1 MLLKSINIVF
11 LIFYLCLPRVV
22 IAQINFPTYK
32 LPKHAITR
40 LGKGS
45 ISTNN
50 KAIAISP
57 NGDRIAVATTIG
69 IWLYN
74 AKTYHTVDLLIGHT
88 DSVESVT
95 FSPNGDILASAAS
108 YADATTVKPGEI
120 KFWLVANQSE
130 IGSLTGHPAM
140 IKSIAFSPNGEILGI
155 RRG

>member
-1 MLLKSINIVF
+1 MLRLTFQPN
-11 LIFYLCLPRVV
+11 
-22 IAQINFPTYK
+22 K